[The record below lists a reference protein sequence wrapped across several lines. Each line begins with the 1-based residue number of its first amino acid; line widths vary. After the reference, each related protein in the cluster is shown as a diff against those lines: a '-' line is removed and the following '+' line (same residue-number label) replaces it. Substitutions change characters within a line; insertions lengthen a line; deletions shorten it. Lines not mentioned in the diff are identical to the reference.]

1 MTTENMIPI
10 YEFCTGHQLEISFV
24 QSLEEQGLIETIV
37 MNEIQYVEINHLTRL
52 EQIVRLNR
60 ELNINFEGIDAIN
73 HLLDTIENMQR
84 QITELKN
91 RLHFFEE
98 KDQSSYL

>member
-1 MTTENMIPI
+1 MTTENMISI
-10 YEFCTGHQLEISFV
+10 YEFCTGHQLETSFV

-37 MNEIQYVEINHLTRL
+37 VNEIQYVEINQLSRL

-60 ELNINFEGIDAIN
+60 ELNINFEGIDAIH
-73 HLLDTIENMQR
+73 HLLDKMEDMQR

-91 RLHFFEE
+91 KLHFFEE
-98 KDQSSYL
+98 KDQTSYL

>member
-10 YEFCTGHQLEISFV
+10 TEFCSVHHLEMTFV
-24 QSLEEQGLIETIV
+24 QSLEQQGLIETTV
-37 MNEIQYVEINHLTRL
+37 VNEIQYVEVNQLPKL
-52 EQIVRLNR
+52 EQIVRLHR
-60 ELNINFEGIDAIN
+60 ELNINFEGIDAIS
-73 HLLDTIENMQR
+73 HLLNQMEDMQR

-98 KDQSSYL
+98 KEQKFY